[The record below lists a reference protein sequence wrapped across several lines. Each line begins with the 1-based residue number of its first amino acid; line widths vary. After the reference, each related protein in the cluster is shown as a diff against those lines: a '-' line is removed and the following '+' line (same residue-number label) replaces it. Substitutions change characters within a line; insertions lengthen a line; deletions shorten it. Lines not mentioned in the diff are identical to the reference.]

1 VHVISMPCR
10 GPWVALSSFDLDH
23 VLNRI
28 DHEADKPRKCVAK
41 RTLGTGSE
49 IRNAT
54 GASKLNVVRGG
65 CDDQRMVSI
74 AGVPNADN
82 GPQIVLGLVGAPG
95 VAFSLARDLADAGLA
110 EELERRLPG
119 ARWRVEVVESRLVK
133 PPATDTEI
141 VDAARRLLLD
151 SGWDVVVC
159 LTDLPLHIHRRP
171 VVAHANPVHNVAIV
185 SVPALGAMAAR
196 HRLREGIVR
205 LVERLIGSRGRGPD
219 AQGVGARPRRLSEQR
234 VRELGSDTTNGAF
247 AFTARV
253 LTGNLVLL
261 SGMVAANQP
270 WRLSLRL
277 SRALT
282 GAVAVG
288 VFGLVYSDVW
298 RLSDGFGW
306 VRLVGTALL
315 SVGATAATLVVGAEL
330 WERTAAPGVR
340 KQVMLFNIATM
351 VTVVIGVTVL
361 YAALYLLALVA
372 AFWFVVPQVFT
383 NAVGHPASL
392 GDYFE
397 LAWLTCSL
405 AMIGGALGAALETED
420 AVREAAYIQR
430 SDQQTEKEKTV

>member
-1 VHVISMPCR
+1 MTLPI
-10 GPWVALSSFDLDH
+10 DLPRSDH
-23 VLNRI
+23 
-28 DHEADKPRKCVAK
+28 
-41 RTLGTGSE
+41 
-49 IRNAT
+49 
-54 GASKLNVVRGG
+54 
-65 CDDQRMVSI
+65 
-74 AGVPNADN
+74 

-95 VAFSLARDLADAGLA
+95 AAFSLARDLADAGLG
-110 EELERRLPG
+110 EELARRLPG
-119 ARWRVEVVESRLVK
+119 AQWRVEVVESRLVQ
-133 PPATDTEI
+133 PPATDAEI
-141 VDAARRLLLD
+141 VDAARRLMLE

-185 SVPALGAMAAR
+185 SVPALGAMSAR

-205 LVERLIGSRGRGPD
+205 LVERLIGSHGRGPD
-219 AQGVGARPRRLSEQR
+219 AQGVTAPPRRLSVKR
-234 VRELGSDTTNGAF
+234 VRELGTDTANGAF

-298 RLSDGFGW
+298 RLSDAFGW
-306 VRLVGTALL
+306 QRLVGTTLL

-340 KQVMLFNIATM
+340 KQVMLFNIATL

-361 YAALYLLALVA
+361 YAVLYLLALAA

-383 NAVGHPASL
+383 GAVGHPASL
-392 GDYFE
+392 RDYFE

-405 AMIGGALGAALETED
+405 ATIGGALGAALETED
-420 AVREAAYIQR
+420 AVREAAYVQR
-430 SDQQTEKEKTV
+430 SDKQTEKDETSLIGSGNS

>member
-1 VHVISMPCR
+1 LLL
-10 GPWVALSSFDLDH
+10 ALTAGIDDRRASSASLGD
-23 VLNRI
+23 VVNPI
-28 DHEADKPRKCVAK
+28 DHEADRPEHAS
-41 RTLGTGSE
+41 RTRPLGLASE
-49 IRNAT
+49 THDAT

-119 ARWRVEVVESRLVK
+119 ARWRVEFVESRLVQ
-133 PPATDTEI
+133 PPATDAEI
-141 VDAARRLLLD
+141 VNAARRLMLD
-151 SGWDVVVC
+151 SGWEVAVC

-185 SVPALGAMAAR
+185 SVPALGVMGAR

-205 LVERLIGSRGRGPD
+205 LVERLIGSRVRGPD
-219 AQGVGARPRRLSEQR
+219 AQGVIARPRRLSVQR
-234 VRELGSDTTNGAF
+234 VRELGTDTTNGAF

-253 LTGNLVLL
+253 LSGNLVLL

-298 RLSDGFGW
+298 RLSDAFGW
-306 VRLVGTALL
+306 QRLVGTTLL

-330 WERTAAPGVR
+330 WERNLTPGVR
-340 KQVMLFNIATM
+340 KQVLLFNIATM

-361 YAALYLLALVA
+361 YAALYLLALAA

-383 NAVGHPASL
+383 NAVGHPAFL

-430 SDQQTEKEKTV
+430 SDKQTEKEETV